1 MMEFYVSG
9 QSLKFFSPAVAA
21 DSLNYLSAKVNFT
34 GDDWDGASKWLHFR
48 SGDRLY
54 DIQLDEEDCI
64 TADKKLNLSTGR
76 WEIYLTGTR
85 GDSRLTT
92 LPVILTVYAS
102 GLIDAPL
109 HEVPMSTAEQIDFNA
124 RQALLLA
131 QSVKD
136 RADSGGFD
144 GKDGKGFF
152 IAGYYE
158 SAESLAAA
166 VTEPERGALYG
177 VGEAEPYD
185 MYAWDEQRLVW
196 VNNGPIQG
204 AAGEPGIPGAR
215 GATFIPS
222 VDSNGNLSW
231 SNDGSLENPPAVNI
245 KGPGGSTGA
254 KGDDGKSPYEI
265 ASANGYTG
273 TEATFNS
280 ALTAFPYHNARHL
293 PDGADPIVVQTG
305 NIKDA
310 AVTRAKLAASAK
322 TLNFANK
329 TVATSA
335 WASNSTYPD
344 YGYRASVTCSGV
356 TANHFPIVVFSPA
369 DAQSGNFAPVAQSY
383 SGGVYIYAAEKPTA
397 TLTISNIV
405 CLPLV

>member
-131 QSVKD
+131 QAVKD

-144 GKDGKGFF
+144 GKDGTSLAPIGHFD
-152 IAGYYE
+152 
-158 SAESLAAA
+158 SAEALAAI
-166 VTEPERGALYG
+166 VSRPKPGDVYSVGLERPYELYVYDG
-177 VGEAEPYD
+177 VGLEWRSHGQVQGVPGEKG
-185 MYAWDEQRLVW
+185 E
-196 VNNGPIQG
+196 QG
-204 AAGEPGIPGAR
+204 ACFYPR
-215 GATFIPS
+215 L
-222 VDSNGNLSW
+222 DSGGNLSW
-231 SNDGSLENPPAVNI
+231 YNDGGLENPPVTNI
-245 KGPGGSTGA
+245 MGP
-254 KGDDGKSPYEI
+254 KGDKGDTGLDGKSPYEI
-265 ASANGYTG
+265 ASLHGYTG
-273 TEATFNS
+273 TEDTFNS
-280 ALTAFPYHNARHL
+280 AITNFPYHNARHL
-293 PDGADPIVVQTG
+293 PEGSDPIVVQTG
-305 NIKDA
+305 NIADS
-310 AVTRAKLAASAK
+310 AVTRGKLSASARS
-322 TLNFANK
+322 LSFEG
-329 TVATSA
+329 VAVPVSLWEESGDYASA
-335 WASNSTYPD
+335 G
-344 YGYRASVTCSGV
+344 YGYRAFVACSGV
-356 TANHFPIVVFSPA
+356 TANHFPIAVFSPA
-369 DAQSGNFAPVAQSY
+369 DAHSGNFAPVAQSY
-383 SGGVYIYAAEKPTA
+383 SGGVYIYAAEKPEA
-397 TLTISNIV
+397 ELTISSIV
-405 CLPLV
+405 CLPMA